1 MHLVENVG
9 RVIELLKTTT
19 HNGFPVVDPLSE
31 DEKSSGKKFGVFRGM
46 ILRSQLI
53 VLLKHKVFFER
64 GKQPAKH
71 QLTMKDFRDAYPR
84 FQPVRT
90 IRVSPLERECCLD
103 LQPFM
108 NVMPYTVHEES
119 SISRV
124 FHLFRAIGLRHL
136 IVVDHHNQVVG
147 IVTRKDLAR
156 YRQWSHMGK
165 TRLEKIHVLDDSAS
179 SGNE

>member
-1 MHLVENVG
+1 
-9 RVIELLKTTT
+9 
-19 HNGFPVVDPLSE
+19 DE
-31 DEKSSGKKFGVFRGM
+31 DSSGKTFGAFRGL

-53 VLLKHKVFFER
+53 VLLKHKVFFES
-64 GKQPAKH
+64 GKEAAKH

-103 LQPFM
+103 LRPFM

-165 TRLEKIHVLDDSAS
+165 TRLEKIHVLDDSNS
-179 SGNE
+179 SGDE